1 MKKAAASLMAMT
13 MAFAMAAPVAH
24 ADGYGTAGCGLGSI
38 LFGDDPGIIQ
48 VLAATTNGTFGNQ
61 TFGITSGTS
70 NCTDSGGGSA
80 SAKAFIEANRETLSK
95 DIARGQ
101 GETITN
107 LSALAGC
114 ADEAAVGSALQ
125 ENFSKIFPQASV
137 SDEQVSQ
144 SVLETLQS
152 NAALS
157 CQQLG

>member
-1 MKKAAASLMAMT
+1 MKKASATLLAMT
-13 MAFAMAAPVAH
+13 LGLAMAAPVAH

-61 TFGITSGTS
+61 TFAITSGTS
-70 NCTDSGGGSA
+70 NCADSGGGSA
-80 SAKAFIEANRETLSK
+80 SAKAFIEANRESLSK

-114 ADEAAVGSALQ
+114 ADEAAVGTTLQ
-125 ENFSKIFPQASV
+125 KNFSEIFPEASV
-137 SDEQVSQ
+137 NDTQVSE
-144 SVLETLQS
+144 SVLQTLKS
-152 NAALS
+152 NTALS
-157 CQQLG
+157 CKLLS

>member
-1 MKKAAASLMAMT
+1 MKKAAASLMATM
-13 MAFAMAAPVAH
+13 MAFAMAAPVVH

-48 VLAATTNGTFGNQ
+48 VLASTTNYSFGTQ
-61 TFGITSGTS
+61 TFGSTSGTS
-70 NCTDSGGGSA
+70 NCNDSGGGSA

-114 ADEAAVGSALQ
+114 SDEAAVGTALQ
-125 ENFSKIFPQASV
+125 KNFGKIFPQASV

-144 SVLETLQS
+144 SVLETLKSEQ
-152 NAALS
+152 ALS
-157 CQQLG
+157 CQSLS